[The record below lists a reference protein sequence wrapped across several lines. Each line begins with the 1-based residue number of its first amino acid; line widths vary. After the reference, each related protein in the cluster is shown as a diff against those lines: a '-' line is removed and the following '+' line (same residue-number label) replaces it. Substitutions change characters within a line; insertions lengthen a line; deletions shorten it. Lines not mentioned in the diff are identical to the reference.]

1 MFLYA
6 FVASKFEVGGLILV
20 LPSEFSCH
28 VFFMNSIVKRNQ
40 GKGNTFSAWST
51 WDINIMLDDAWKND
65 NDDDCINGES
75 LF

>member
-1 MFLYA
+1 
-6 FVASKFEVGGLILV
+6 
-20 LPSEFSCH
+20 
-28 VFFMNSIVKRNQ
+28 MNSIVKRNQ
-40 GKGNTFSAWST
+40 GKENTFSAWST